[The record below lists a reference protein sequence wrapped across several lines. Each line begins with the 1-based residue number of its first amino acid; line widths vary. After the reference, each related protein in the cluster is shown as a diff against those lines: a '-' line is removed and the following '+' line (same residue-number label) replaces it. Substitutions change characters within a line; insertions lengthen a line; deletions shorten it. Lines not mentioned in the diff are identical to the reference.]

1 MTDQEPPPGWER
13 PLPGQPPPTPPP
25 GGWGP
30 APPGW
35 GPPPP
40 PSPSRQS
47 AGAGRILLG
56 ALLGVLVGFIVP
68 FLPGFLWAVLTGQNL
83 DLPAAVLGLL
93 LLIAVPLGG
102 VLGGLRASRRT
113 RREGPR

>member
-1 MTDQEPPPGWER
+1 VGTS
-13 PLPGQPPPTPPP
+13 
-25 GGWGP
+25 P
-30 APPGW
+30 ARLGTTTTAVT
-35 GPPPP
+35 
-40 PSPSRQS
+40 
-47 AGAGRILLG
+47 AGAVRRRRPHPPRRAAGR
-56 ALLGVLVGFIVP
+56 AVGFIVP
-68 FLPGFLWAVLTGQNL
+68 FLPGFLYAVLTGQDL

>member
-13 PLPGQPPPTPPP
+13 PPPGQPPGPPP

-40 PSPSRQS
+40 PQS

-56 ALLGVLVGFIVP
+56 VLLGVLVGLIVP

-102 VLGGLRASRRT
+102 VLGGLRAARRT
-113 RREGPR
+113 KR

>member
-1 MTDQEPPPGWER
+1 MTDQEP
-13 PLPGQPPPTPPP
+13 
-25 GGWGP
+25 
-30 APPGW
+30 PPGW

-68 FLPGFLWAVLTGQNL
+68 FLPGFLWAVLTGQDL

>member
-13 PLPGQPPPTPPP
+13 PPPGQPPGPPP

-40 PSPSRQS
+40 QS

-56 ALLGVLVGFIVP
+56 VLLGVLVGLIVP

-102 VLGGLRASRRT
+102 VLGGLRAARRT
-113 RREGPR
+113 KR